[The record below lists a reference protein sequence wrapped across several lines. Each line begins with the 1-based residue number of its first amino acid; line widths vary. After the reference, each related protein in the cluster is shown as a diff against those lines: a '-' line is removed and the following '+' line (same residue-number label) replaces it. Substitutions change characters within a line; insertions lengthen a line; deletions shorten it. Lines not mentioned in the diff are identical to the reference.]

1 MSDIGP
7 GPGEILFLAHRVP
20 FPPDRGDK
28 IRSHHLLRHLATL
41 APVHVACF
49 GETADDMAQD
59 GALAAVAASHCLV
72 QRRVPVPLA
81 ALQAVASGKPISL
94 TAFASP
100 RIRRYV
106 DHVLATRPI
115 AAIVVFSG
123 QMAQFLPM
131 CRGSHQNSSFGG
143 RIVMDFVDVD
153 SAKFEAY
160 AATKPQPLSALY
172 RREARLLRRFEADV
186 AARVD
191 CSLLATHEE
200 AALFTSRLTRAPG
213 DGAVCAL
220 QNGTDTVFFDPAGI
234 RREPALMHGGP
245 HIVFTGQMDYPPN
258 IEAVRHFA
266 HTVMPAIRAKLAHAL
281 FDVVGRAPTSAVRM
295 LDGMNGTRVHG
306 AVPDVRPWLAGAD
319 LVVAP
324 LLIARGVQNKVLE
337 AMAMARPVLTTS
349 AAATGIG
356 AREGTD
362 MMVADG
368 SDALAAAALELLCD
382 PAAALAL
389 GQAGRKFVVNS
400 RCWERALAPLGGLVL
415 GDHLDH
421 RDAA

>member
-1 MSDIGP
+1 MIDHP
-7 GPGEILFLAHRVP
+7 AGEILFLAHRVP

-28 IRSHHLLRHLATL
+28 IRSHHLLHHLATL

-49 GETADDMAQD
+49 GETEDDMTQD
-59 GALAAVAASHCLV
+59 GALAAVSASHCLV
-72 QRRVPVPLA
+72 QRRIPVALA
-81 ALQAVASGKPISL
+81 ALQAVASGKPVSL

-106 DHVLATRPI
+106 DHILATRPI
-115 AAIVVFSG
+115 TAIVVFSG
-123 QMAQFLPM
+123 QMAQYLPLR
-131 CRGSHQNSSFGG
+131 RGSGSAGRFGG
-143 RIVMDFVDVD
+143 RMVMDFVDVD

-160 AATKPQPLSALY
+160 AAARPPPLSMLY
-172 RREARLLRRFEADV
+172 RREARLMRQFEADV

-191 CSLLATHEE
+191 CSLLATNEE
-200 AALFTSRLTRAPG
+200 AELFASRLIRQPG

-220 QNGTDTVFFDPAGI
+220 HNGIDTVYFDPAGI
-234 RREPALMHGGP
+234 PQEPALMRGGP

-266 HTVMPAIRAKLAHAL
+266 HTVMPAVRARLPLAL
-281 FDVVGRAPTSAVRM
+281 FDIVGRAPTSSVRM

-337 AMAMARPVLTTS
+337 AMAMARPVLATS

-362 MMVADG
+362 LAVADG
-368 SDALAAAALELLCD
+368 SDALASAAIELLCD
-382 PAAALAL
+382 PVTALAL
-389 GQAGRKFVVNS
+389 GHAGRKFVLSS
-400 RCWERALAPLGGLVL
+400 RGWARSLAPLAGLVL
-415 GDHLDH
+415 GDDRDH

>member
-1 MSDIGP
+1 MSTQA
-7 GPGEILFLAHRVP
+7 PGEILFLAHRVP

-41 APVHVACF
+41 GPVHVACF
-49 GETADDMAQD
+49 GETEVDMAQHRAL
-59 GALAAVAASHCLV
+59 GAMSASHCLV
-72 QRRVPVPLA
+72 QRRMPVAVA
-81 ALQAVASGKPISL
+81 ALQAIASGKPVSL

-123 QMAQFLPM
+123 QMAQYLPDPGD
-131 CRGSHQNSSFGG
+131 RFTG

-160 AATKPQPLSALY
+160 AGVKPQPLATLY
-172 RREARLLRRFEADV
+172 RREARLMQQFEGEV

-191 CSLLATHEE
+191 CTLLASYEE
-200 AALFTSRLTRAPG
+200 AELFISRLPQPTAS
-213 DGAVCAL
+213 DAVHAL
-220 QNGTDTVFFDPAGI
+220 QNGIDTAYFNPAGVPG
-234 RREPALMHGGP
+234 EPALTQGGP

-266 HTVMPAIRAKLAHAL
+266 HTVMPAIRTKLPHVQ
-281 FDVVGRAPTSAVRM
+281 FNVVGRAPTAGVRA
-295 LDGMNGTRVHG
+295 LDGTNGTRVHG
-306 AVPDVRPWLAGAD
+306 EVPDVRPWLAGAD

-324 LLIARGVQNKVLE
+324 LLMARGVQNKVLE
-337 AMAMARPVLTTS
+337 AMAMARPVLATR

-362 MMVADG
+362 LAVADG
-368 SDALAAAALELLCD
+368 SDALAAAALDLLCETE
-382 PAAALAL
+382 ASLAL
-389 GQAGRKFVVNS
+389 GQAGRAFVMAS
-400 RCWERALAPLGGLVL
+400 RGWDRALAPLAGYLFGEQRV
-415 GDHLDH
+415 H